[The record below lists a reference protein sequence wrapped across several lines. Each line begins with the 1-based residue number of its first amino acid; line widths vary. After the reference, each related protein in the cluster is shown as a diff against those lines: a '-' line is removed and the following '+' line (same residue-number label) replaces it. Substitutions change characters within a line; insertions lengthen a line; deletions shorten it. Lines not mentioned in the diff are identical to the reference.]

1 MLTRPALLIP
11 VAVMNSAI
19 EFFVD
24 GLGAELKFR
33 DGDRYCALRLQEL
46 EIALVSEDERIVEAP
61 ALTLRSDALPGD
73 LEKLVAT
80 GSTVVRPVETGP
92 HERRAVVDA
101 PVGMAVILSQ
111 KL

>member
-33 DGDRYCALRLQEL
+33 DGDA
-46 EIALVSEDERIVEAP
+46 IV
-61 ALTLRSDALPGD
+61 RF
-73 LEKLVAT
+73 
-80 GSTVVRPVETGP
+80 GSRN
-92 HERRAVVDA
+92 
-101 PVGMAVILSQ
+101 
-111 KL
+111 